1 MLSAHSL
8 VYLLKMNT
16 QSHITSLS
24 KYDASKCCYRFIAIK
39 SSAVSARI
47 HFRVLTRA
55 FQFGQ
60 KVSIRFSLPNRFFR
74 FDSIRQSDKFAAS
87 TLIFK

>member
-1 MLSAHSL
+1 VSSVPA
-8 VYLLKMNT
+8 V
-16 QSHITSLS
+16 TS
-24 KYDASKCCYRFIAIK
+24 YYWTGFIALAIRRRGEG
-39 SSAVSARI
+39 VRI
-47 HFRVLTRA
+47 RA

-60 KVSIRFSLPNRFFR
+60 KVSIRFDYRYRIDFFR

>member
-1 MLSAHSL
+1 VSSVPA
-8 VYLLKMNT
+8 VTGYYWT
-16 QSHITSLS
+16 G
-24 KYDASKCCYRFIAIK
+24 FIALAIRRRGEG
-39 SSAVSARI
+39 VRI
-47 HFRVLTRA
+47 RA

-60 KVSIRFSLPNRFFR
+60 KVSIRFDSILATESIFFR